1 MTQYETTSE
10 EHYRGNLNCPHC
22 RQSLQKIITPDLSD
36 WGGVPL
42 WVCFNNFCFYFLSS
56 WKTMKEQ
63 GVHAG
68 YRYYFD
74 ESGGAEGP
82 MLIMSVDAYVDCIVD
97 VMERTEE
104 EEVVSEYDELRS
116 AINEARITGDRQ
128 LARWLRELLD
138 IKYPSRG

>member
-1 MTQYETTSE
+1 MNQYETTSE
-10 EHYRGNLNCPHC
+10 AHYAGNLNCPHC
-22 RQSLQKIITPDLSD
+22 RRELSMIITPDLSD

-42 WVCFNNFCFYFLSS
+42 WVCFNNFCSYFLSS
-56 WKTMKEQ
+56 WKTLKEQ

-82 MLIMSVDAYVDCIVD
+82 MLIMSIDAYVNCIVD

-104 EEVVSEYDELRS
+104 EVVCEHDELRS
-116 AINEARITGDRQ
+116 AINEARITGDIQ
-128 LARWLRELLD
+128 LSNWLQELLT
-138 IKYPSRG
+138 IKYPNRS